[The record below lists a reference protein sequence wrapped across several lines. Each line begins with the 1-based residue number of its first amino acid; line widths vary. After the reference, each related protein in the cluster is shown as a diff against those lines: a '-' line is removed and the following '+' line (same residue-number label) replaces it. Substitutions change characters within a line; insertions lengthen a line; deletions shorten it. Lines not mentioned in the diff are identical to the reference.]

1 MSSTRKL
8 TRLNPKLGKKTIY
21 KLNSFPRTPVNT
33 TKELFSRTE
42 LELVECCNFKVETAR
57 NIQKRAAKWIV
68 PEFVSV
74 LDMMT
79 ENNSPFLATSLKGLD
94 EALSGGIPF
103 SSITELVGPTRSGKT
118 QLCLTLSMLT
128 TLPETMGGLGGGVC
142 YIDTERSFNADRLIV
157 IAENRFPQYF
167 GKDERGQANLDKMTS
182 SIHKM
187 DITSSKELTKRLD
200 ELQEFIIENDVKLL
214 IVDSIGSLVR
224 KEYQNPVKKCGWGGP
239 LMERNDILLQ
249 QASKLKNLLI
259 LKFRF
264 EYLAESFRIPVVV
277 TNQVITRNRSETVL
291 PRECFR
297 PIKKSREEGPEVTA
311 ALGNTWAHSVT
322 TRIMMNKFHIR
333 NLSNLKFTILND
345 LFPPNL
351 QELTI
356 VKSPIAA
363 NITIYYTIENEG
375 IVEFVYSENIE
386 KEDKRQQEEEIGPM
400 EETDKSDAVPSQ
412 SLDKKKRKSDV
423 AEWFISALWA

>member
-1 MSSTRKL
+1 M
-8 TRLNPKLGKKTIY
+8 I
-21 KLNSFPRTPVNT
+21 
-33 TKELFSRTE
+33 
-42 LELVECCNFKVETAR
+42 
-57 NIQKRAAKWIV
+57 
-68 PEFVSV
+68 
-74 LDMMT
+74 T
-79 ENNSPFLATSLKGLD
+79 ENNSPFFATSLKGLD
-94 EALSGGIPF
+94 EALGGGIPF

-118 QLCLTLSMLT
+118 QFCLVLSILT

-167 GKDERGQANLDKMTS
+167 VKDEQGQANLDKMTS

-187 DITSSKELTKRLD
+187 DITSSKELIKRLD
-200 ELQEFIIENDVKLL
+200 ELQEFIIENDIKLL

-239 LMERNDILLQ
+239 LVERNDVLLQ
-249 QASKLKNLLI
+249 QASKLK
-259 LKFRF
+259 
-264 EYLAESFRIPVVV
+264 YLAESFHIPVVV
-277 TNQVITRNRSETVL
+277 TNQVITRNQSETVL
-291 PRECFR
+291 PRECSR
-297 PIKKSREEGPEVTA
+297 PIKKSREEGPEITA

-333 NLSNLKFTILND
+333 NLSNLKFTTLND

-356 VKSPIAA
+356 IKSPIAA

-375 IVEFVYSENIE
+375 IVEFISSENTE
-386 KEDKRQQEEEIGPM
+386 EDKQQEEEIDTEATQNQP
-400 EETDKSDAVPSQ
+400 
-412 SLDKKKRKSDV
+412 LNKKKRKSDV

>member
-249 QASKLKNLLI
+249 QASKLK
-259 LKFRF
+259 
-264 EYLAESFRIPVVV
+264 YLAESFRIPVVV

>member
-94 EALSGGIPF
+94 EALS
-103 SSITELVGPTRSGKT
+103 
-118 QLCLTLSMLT
+118 
-128 TLPETMGGLGGGVC
+128 ETMGGLGGGVC

-264 EYLAESFRIPVVV
+264 ELFFFFRVYA
-277 TNQVITRNRSETVL
+277 
-291 PRECFR
+291 
-297 PIKKSREEGPEVTA
+297 IKT
-311 ALGNTWAHSVT
+311 
-322 TRIMMNKFHIR
+322 
-333 NLSNLKFTILND
+333 
-345 LFPPNL
+345 
-351 QELTI
+351 
-356 VKSPIAA
+356 
-363 NITIYYTIENEG
+363 
-375 IVEFVYSENIE
+375 
-386 KEDKRQQEEEIGPM
+386 
-400 EETDKSDAVPSQ
+400 
-412 SLDKKKRKSDV
+412 
-423 AEWFISALWA
+423 